1 MLNERAPAVARRL
14 RRGSPWAWAGL
25 AIVAIEGLVALVA
38 GPQPFLVAGM
48 LLVAPGLAVVAFLPD
63 ELRAPVVRFAVVPV
77 LGAAISSVLII
88 SASSA
93 GIPLT
98 ATSVRLILLVVAL
111 GCLAVQIVLGPSTAT
126 SHLSVARSTEAVGL
140 LLLGAVVCLGVAL
153 QGLIVGGLPLPGQ
166 DWGHYL
172 LYTDEI
178 RRTHSLTVDN
188 PYWMLGGR
196 PFGEDPG
203 APSLYA
209 GYGLLSSQPT
219 AVLVQGIWVFAALA
233 VVSVFTFVAS
243 LWGRTA
249 GLIAAGIYAAIPMN
263 LDMLAWHGLANVY
276 ALVVF
281 PLVLTGAGMAIRGG
295 VGRRWSAVLALGLV
309 TLLAAHRL
317 TFLVAM
323 LTLTLCF
330 GLAAWLR
337 FRLTLR
343 FALWTLA
350 LAAVLGVGVLVN
362 VARRTDTAKGIQAYR
377 AYLDTKVPWSYVSRD
392 LTTLVCVLGLLALAV
407 VLAARPRPR
416 DPARLVLVC
425 LLATVLALSYSW
437 VVHFPTDYTRPAY
450 YLPLVVSSAI
460 GIAWALVLP
469 RFVFGAVAVIA
480 VAAFQSWNLAPTLR
494 SYYGFVNRDSL
505 VGLDYLETRSRPGT
519 AIVTDACWG
528 FLSTWL
534 LREPILAALAPS
546 MILPKWEV
554 EPAAVARR
562 VLHGGERGLRLARR
576 MHVRYALID
585 PLCTGQ
591 PVAPPSIGKTIF
603 ASNRLVVLD
612 LGTTTPSRRRLQE
625 RSESGPNSAGS

>member
-1 MLNERAPAVARRL
+1 MLNGRAPAVARRL
-14 RRGSPWAWAGL
+14 RRGSLWAWASL
-25 AIVAIEGLVALVA
+25 AIIAAEGLVSLVA
-38 GPQPFLVAGM
+38 RPQPFLVAAM
-48 LLVAPGLAVVAFLPD
+48 ILVAPGLAIVSFLPA
-63 ELRAPVVRFAVVPV
+63 ELTAPVVRFAVVPL
-77 LGAAISSVLII
+77 LGAAISSIVII

-93 GIPLT
+93 GVPLT
-98 ATSVRLILLVVAL
+98 GTSVRLLLLAVTL
-111 GCLAVQIVLGPSTAT
+111 GSLAVQIGFGQSAT
-126 SHLSVARSTEAVGL
+126 TPGLPVDRSTEAVGL
-140 LLLGAVVCLGVAL
+140 LLLGAVLCLGVTL
-153 QGLIVGGLPLPGQ
+153 QALIVGGVPVPGQ

-178 RRTHSLTVDN
+178 RRTHSLIIDN

-203 APSLYA
+203 VPSLYA
-209 GYGLLSSQPT
+209 GYGLMSDQPT

-281 PLVLTGAGMAIRGG
+281 PLVLTGAGMALRGE
-295 VGRRWSAVLALGLV
+295 VGRRWSVVLALSLV
-309 TLLAAHRL
+309 ALVAAHRL
-317 TFLVAM
+317 TFLVAV
-323 LTLTLCF
+323 LTLMLCF

-337 FRLTLR
+337 FRPTLR
-343 FALWTLA
+343 SCLWTIVF
-350 LAAVLGVGVLVN
+350 AAVLGVGVLVD
-362 VARRTDTAKGIQAYR
+362 VGRRSASAKGIQDYR
-377 AYLDTKVPWSYVSRD
+377 AYLDTKVVWSYVSRD
-392 LTTLVCVLGLLALAV
+392 LTTLLCVLGVLALLV
-407 VLAARPRPR
+407 VLAVRPRRR

-425 LLATVLALSYSW
+425 LLATVLALSYGW
-437 VVHFPTDYTRPAY
+437 VVHFPTDYTRPAF

-460 GIAWALVLP
+460 GIAWVWVFP
-469 RFVFGAVAVIA
+469 RFVLGAVAVIA

-505 VGLDYLETRSRPGT
+505 TGLNYLETRTPPRT
-519 AIVTDACWG
+519 TIVTDACWG

-534 LREPILAALAPS
+534 LREPVLAAQAPS

-562 VLHGGERGLRLARR
+562 VLQGGGPGMRLARR
-576 MHVRYALID
+576 LDVRYALVD
-585 PLCTGQ
+585 PLCTGR
-591 PVAPPSIGKTIF
+591 PVAPPSIGKTVF
-603 ASNRLVVLD
+603 ASRRLVVLD
-612 LGTTTPSRRRLQE
+612 LRTGAVSVSASETAAPGRATPQ
-625 RSESGPNSAGS
+625 